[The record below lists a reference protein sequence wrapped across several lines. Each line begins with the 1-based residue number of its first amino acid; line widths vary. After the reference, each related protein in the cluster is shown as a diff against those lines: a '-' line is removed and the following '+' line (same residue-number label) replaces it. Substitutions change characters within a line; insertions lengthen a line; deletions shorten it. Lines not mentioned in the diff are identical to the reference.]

1 MAFIGREKETLLMQQ
16 ALEQEQA
23 TILLYGKRKVGKT
36 TLIKEC
42 RKNQSKQFRYFEP
55 LIVVIDEYPYLKAA
69 TKAEL
74 VDSMMQSI
82 IDNRLENL
90 QLILSGSHIGMMKG
104 MLEEGNALYGY
115 LFQ

>member
-1 MAFIGREKETLLMQQ
+1 M
-16 ALEQEQA
+16 
-23 TILLYGKRKVGKT
+23 
-36 TLIKEC
+36 
-42 RKNQSKQFRYFEP
+42 
-55 LIVVIDEYPYLKAA
+55 VIDEYPYLKAA

-104 MLEEGNALYGY
+104 MLEEGNALYGRFKTVIHLKELSY
-115 LFQ
+115 QVASTSRIQILS